1 MLYIIFGIL
10 IVRVTDQTN
19 PHFLK
24 ERKTK
29 ETRNNNNIFEILMTR
44 KDNNIIIIK
53 TVSQIVVLLTRKLVG
68 SITQKLQFGLIF
80 LLSWGIRG
88 FDSPNYL
95 PKPILGFQEYCSHFY
110 SSYCIIICF

>member
-53 TVSQIVVLLTRKLVG
+53 TVSDCGPLNQKASWIDNT
-68 SITQKLQFGLIF
+68 KLQFGLIF
-80 LLSWGIRG
+80 LLSWGIRV
-88 FDSPNYL
+88 L
-95 PKPILGFQEYCSHFY
+95 THL
-110 SSYCIIICF
+110 IIY

>member
-29 ETRNNNNIFEILMTR
+29 ETRN
-44 KDNNIIIIK
+44 NNIIIIK

-95 PKPILGFQEYCSHFY
+95 LKPILGFQEYCSHFY

>member
-68 SITQKLQFGLIF
+68 SITQNCSL
-80 LLSWGIRG
+80 
-88 FDSPNYL
+88 DSFSYCL
-95 PKPILGFQEYCSHFY
+95 GVLGF
-110 SSYCIIICF
+110 

>member
-24 ERKTK
+24 RKKTK

-80 LLSWGIRG
+80 LLSWGIRV
-88 FDSPNYL
+88 L
-95 PKPILGFQEYCSHFY
+95 THL
-110 SSYCIIICF
+110 IIY